1 MDGAAE
7 HPWTRRDAELALT
20 RERERYAVISV
31 NLFDLADD
39 PTCRLLAGASLG
51 GATQE
56 AWATA
61 EAALNS
67 AWAHLGA
74 YQEALTEAE
83 AIFRERP
90 RPGSAQLSRLQ
101 RLLSQSAIPQVAVE
115 IPPAERAA
123 AGPATAT
130 RTTSLAQ
137 LSAAMEAD
145 YKQVASI
152 VGAVAKVWQ
161 AVDAHAG
168 PIAADLA
175 LTVEEDWH
183 ERADAA
189 GPLRERLRAIRASAR
204 SDPLALH
211 PGWPAPGPVDTAQF
225 EELRRDLDRLRSEI
239 EELRQLREHSG
250 ERLKQLRAQ
259 LDLLEAAESG
269 AAARRRHALSR
280 VVADLPAPPRAATVL
295 RRRFAAAEELHRQR
309 SWTALGTELGDL
321 ETRVAAAGTVAREA
335 GERASALLAERDRLR
350 GRLSGYQARARRL
363 GVIEEP
369 AISLLFQKIEAQLW
383 TAPCD
388 LRAAAGAVELF
399 RQNIEDHTDDD
410 TGGFS

>member
-74 YQEALTEAE
+74 YQEALADAE

-152 VGAVAKVWQ
+152 VGAVGKVWQ

>member
-20 RERERYAVISV
+20 RERERYAAISV

-51 GATQE
+51 GATRE
-56 AWATA
+56 AWAAA

-74 YQEALTEAE
+74 YQEALAEAE

-90 RPGSAQLSRLQ
+90 RPGSARLSRLQ
-101 RLLSQSAIPQVAVE
+101 RLLSQSAVPQSAVE

-137 LSAAMEAD
+137 LSAAMESD
-145 YKQVASI
+145 YKQVASL
-152 VGAVAKVWQ
+152 VGTVDKVWQ
-161 AVDAHAG
+161 VVDAYAG
-168 PIAADLA
+168 PLAADFELA
-175 LTVEEDWH
+175 VEEDWH

-189 GPLRERLRAIRASAR
+189 GLLRERLHAIRVAAR
-204 SDPLALH
+204 SDPLALR
-211 PGWPAPGPVDTAQF
+211 PDWPAPGPVDTAQF

-239 EELRQLREHSG
+239 EELRGLREHSG

-259 LDLLEAAESG
+259 LELLEAAESG

-280 VVADLPAPPRAATVL
+280 VVADLPAPPSAATAL
-295 RRRFAAAEELHRQR
+295 RRRLAAAEELHRQR
-309 SWTALGTELGDL
+309 SWTALGTALGDL
-321 ETRVAAAGTVAREA
+321 EICVTAAGKVAREA

-369 AISLLFQKIEAQLW
+369 AISLLFQEVEVRLW

-399 RQNIEDHTDDD
+399 RQSIEDHTDDH
-410 TGGFS
+410 TGGSW